1 MQLTTN
7 TSRITRR
14 VLVSFRPSSEHP
26 PPLPLVPP
34 FDTETFWIFHL
45 ENWIANCHYK
55 WGGGGYFI
63 VANRRKLNKSH
74 QLEERGNSNKNNSG
88 GGAGAER
95 LSGLGPAVL
104 WPLGCRP
111 QRQSSGSGRHQA
123 SGTGRRSPTRWGGGA
138 AGLKRLVADFH

>member
-34 FDTETFWIFHL
+34 FDTDTFWIFHL

-55 WGGGGYFI
+55 WGG
-63 VANRRKLNKSH
+63 VATSLWQTGANSIKAINLRKGVIQTKTTLG
-74 QLEERGNSNKNNSG
+74 EGPERSDCLALAPQFCGRWAAAPSGRAQAADGTRHPGQGVALRLG
-88 GGAGAER
+88 GG
-95 LSGLGPAVL
+95 
-104 WPLGCRP
+104 
-111 QRQSSGSGRHQA
+111 
-123 SGTGRRSPTRWGGGA
+123 GGQLA
-138 AGLKRLVADFH
+138 